1 MSVMAKRI
9 QKIVLLMMLAA
20 VTTGVSVFG
29 QGKQKT
35 AAERTSIGN
44 IIHFFSQPVN
54 YSREPVHPSE
64 IVIFA
69 DSLPG
74 VRSEDPAERILDYV
88 WESQREPGR
97 TRFEKLEDGTF
108 LARLIWAPGTD
119 GEEERKD
126 FRNPN
131 KKLRDR
137 PIKDLVYCDG
147 IVYCDGKWIAP
158 YLYHPN
164 FGITANK
171 GVIFFNKDG
180 DLIIRGTKWGFSS
193 TECFKAVDIVP

>member
-64 IVIFA
+64 VVIFA

-74 VRSEDPAERILDYV
+74 VRSEDPGLCMGV
-88 WESQREPGR
+88 
-97 TRFEKLEDGTF
+97 
-108 LARLIWAPGTD
+108 
-119 GEEERKD
+119 
-126 FRNPN
+126 
-131 KKLRDR
+131 
-137 PIKDLVYCDG
+137 
-147 IVYCDGKWIAP
+147 
-158 YLYHPN
+158 
-164 FGITANK
+164 TA
-171 GVIFFNKDG
+171 
-180 DLIIRGTKWGFSS
+180 
-193 TECFKAVDIVP
+193 